1 MLYCGLGRGFHEI
14 RHQNIHQ
21 PLTGKVAGMDTNV
34 ILPQLLEFLQAKDLA
49 LFRFFPVALCQALGD
64 NLLPFFQEFLSV
76 LEVIVLSVKV
86 GPFLPYRAV
95 WLHLKGVVRLVD
107 LCGLA
112 QEQDICLMLLDALP
126 IAV

>member
-1 MLYCGLGRGFHEI
+1 MLCCGLGRSFHEI

-21 PLTGKVAGMDTNV
+21 PLTGKVAGMDTDV

-64 NLLPFFQEFLSV
+64 NLLPFLQELLRV

-86 GPFLPYRAV
+86 GSFLPYRAV
-95 WLHLKGVVRLVD
+95 WLHLKV
-107 LCGLA
+107 
-112 QEQDICLMLLDALP
+112 
-126 IAV
+126 

>member
-1 MLYCGLGRGFHEI
+1 MLCCGLGRSFHEI

-21 PLTGKVAGMDTNV
+21 PLTGKVTGMDTNV
-34 ILPQLLEFLQAKDLA
+34 ILSQLLEFLQAKDLA

-64 NLLPFFQEFLSV
+64 NLLPFLQELLRV

-86 GPFLPYRAV
+86 GSFLPYRAV

-107 LCGLA
+107 LRSLT
-112 QEQDICLMLLDALP
+112 QKKDIRLLLFDALP

>member
-1 MLYCGLGRGFHEI
+1 MLCCGLGRSFHEI

-21 PLTGKVAGMDTNV
+21 PLTGKVAGMDTDV
-34 ILPQLLEFLQAKDLA
+34 ILSQLLEFLQAKDFA

-64 NLLPFFQEFLSV
+64 NFLPFLQELLRV

-86 GPFLPYRAV
+86 GSFLPYRAV

-107 LCGLA
+107 LRSLT
-112 QEQDICLMLLDALP
+112 QKKDIRLLLFDGSKQ
-126 IAV
+126 

>member
-1 MLYCGLGRGFHEI
+1 MLCCGLGRSFHEI

-21 PLTGKVAGMDTNV
+21 PLTGKVAGMDTDV
-34 ILPQLLEFLQAKDLA
+34 ILSQLLEFLQAKDLA

-64 NLLPFFQEFLSV
+64 NLLPFFQEPLRV
-76 LEVIVLSVKV
+76 LEVIVLSVKL
-86 GPFLPYRAV
+86 GSFLPYRAV

-112 QEQDICLMLLDALP
+112 QEQDICLLLLDALP

>member
-64 NLLPFFQEFLSV
+64 NLLPFLQEFLRV

-86 GPFLPYRAV
+86 PLTLILEKSDEVPY
-95 WLHLKGVVRLVD
+95 GTTG
-107 LCGLA
+107 GL
-112 QEQDICLMLLDALP
+112 DT
-126 IAV
+126 V

>member
-1 MLYCGLGRGFHEI
+1 MCCGLGRSFHEI

-21 PLTGKVAGMDTNV
+21 PLTGKVAGMDTDV
-34 ILPQLLEFLQAKDLA
+34 ILSQLLEFLQAKDLA
-49 LFRFFPVALCQALGD
+49 LFRFFPVALCQTFGD
-64 NLLPFFQEFLSV
+64 NFLSFFQEPLRV

-86 GPFLPYRAV
+86 GSFLPYRAV

-112 QEQDICLMLLDALP
+112 QEQDICLLLFDALP

>member
-1 MLYCGLGRGFHEI
+1 MLYCGLGCSFHEI

-64 NLLPFFQEFLSV
+64 NLLPFLQELLRV

-86 GPFLPYRAV
+86 GSFLPYRAV
-95 WLHLKGVVRLVD
+95 WLHLKSVVRLV
-107 LCGLA
+107 
-112 QEQDICLMLLDALP
+112 IS
-126 IAV
+126 AVLRRNRIYASCCSMRSQ

>member
-1 MLYCGLGRGFHEI
+1 
-14 RHQNIHQ
+14 
-21 PLTGKVAGMDTNV
+21 MDTNV

-64 NLLPFFQEFLSV
+64 NLLPFLQEFLRV
-76 LEVIVLSVKV
+76 LEVIVLSIKV

-95 WLHLKGVVRLVD
+95 WLRLKGVVWLVD

-112 QEQDICLMLLDALP
+112 QEQDICLLLLDALP
-126 IAV
+126 ITV